1 MPRVSCTLLPHSIPT
16 HGFLQGLKYLDEE
29 FQGVLLLVRL
39 VRVML
44 WESFTELI
52 GALPEKNLT

>member
-1 MPRVSCTLLPHSIPT
+1 MLPHSIPT